1 LILSPEFADA
11 LTLFDVL
18 SHNPTARRFQGC
30 FVSEAEE
37 PEDQRTGEPMEAK
50 VYPFR
55 WFLSRALL
63 RECVGEDIDV
73 KNEGTVPA
81 LDQFVDA
88 ISP

>member
-1 LILSPEFADA
+1 VVPLGKEFS
-11 LTLFDVL
+11 LETYFFFGVR
-18 SHNPTARRFQGC
+18 PTVRKFQGC
-30 FVSEAEE
+30 FVREAEE
-37 PEDQRTGEPMEAK
+37 PVGQRSGEPMEAK

-63 RECVGEDIDV
+63 RECIGEDLDV

-88 ISP
+88 ISR

>member
-1 LILSPEFADA
+1 
-11 LTLFDVL
+11 
-18 SHNPTARRFQGC
+18 
-30 FVSEAEE
+30 
-37 PEDQRTGEPMEAK
+37 MEAK

-63 RECVGEDIDV
+63 RECVGEDLDV